1 MAEPVGND
9 AEMGDAHGAATLP
22 THNYNVEFTWCKY
35 SICGTLFD
43 LPSYYE
49 VLRPIGQGA
58 YGVVW

>member
-1 MAEPVGND
+1 MDPPLDSEMAD
-9 AEMGDAHGAATLP
+9 ATGAADP
-22 THNYNVEFTWCKY
+22 INNYNVEFEWKKY
-35 SICGTLFD
+35 SICGTLFA

>member
-1 MAEPVGND
+1 MSEQPVED
-9 AEMGDAHGAATLP
+9 AEMTDATGTLAP
-22 THNYNVEFTWCKY
+22 APNYNVEFEWKRY
-35 SICGTLFD
+35 SVCGTLFE